1 MHSTFHDE
9 TVSLFANSADA
20 ALKTA
25 AMQAASP
32 IVLALQECDEELRA
46 EAITL
51 FKQLQSGQLDPDEVQ
66 ATTALL
72 AEILFPN
79 TDHEG
84 LPGLD
89 LEESGE
95 IAKPSSSEA
104 KDVLERMDQEEATF
118 ATRLRTLMDNA
129 GITQEQLAEKIG
141 VGQPAISMMLK
152 RQCRPQKRTVQRL
165 AEALGVAVEELWT
178 GDVRV

>member
-1 MHSTFHDE
+1 MRSASDE
-9 TVSLFANSADA
+9 SATLLANSADA
-20 ALKTA
+20 VLKTA

-32 IVLALQECDEELRA
+32 IVVALLECDEELRA

-51 FKQLQSGQLDPDEVQ
+51 FKQLQSGELDPDEIQ

-79 TDHEG
+79 TDHKG

-89 LEESGE
+89 GEEAEE
-95 IAKPSSSEA
+95 ISKTTSAEA
-104 KDVLERMDQEEATF
+104 KVVLDRMDHEEATF
-118 ATRLRTLMDNA
+118 AERLRSLMDKA
-129 GITQEQLAEKIG
+129 RLTQEQLAAKIG

-165 AEALGVAVEELWT
+165 AEALGVVAEDLWAGEKT
-178 GDVRV
+178 G